1 MFCNLYMEYCKKKR
15 KKKNCVRCSYLTCCC
30 SWKLNVLSKWWVNS
44 LKHMCK
50 SDRIK
55 GINFCIVGTTFRKE
69 FTSIGR
75 LFFLSV
81 FFFHCFFYFVVYILF
96 CPLHFLC
103 KNGIDPA
110 LTLVMSL
117 LMVALKTRITCCYWW
132 LHRK

>member
-1 MFCNLYMEYCKKKR
+1 MVEIESLGHFLQNKEFLLDKVFTACNVY
-15 KKKNCVRCSYLTCCC
+15 NCS
-30 SWKLNVLSKWWVNS
+30 LSKLNS

-117 LMVALKTRITCCYWW
+117 LMVALKTRITCCY
-132 LHRK
+132 

>member
-1 MFCNLYMEYCKKKR
+1 MAEIESLGHFLQNKEFLLDKVFTACNVY
-15 KKKNCVRCSYLTCCC
+15 NCS
-30 SWKLNVLSKWWVNS
+30 LSKLNS

-103 KNGIDPA
+103 ENGIDPA

-117 LMVALKTRITCCYWW
+117 LMVALKTRITCCY
-132 LHRK
+132 